1 MKLVVGLGNIGTQYS
16 NTRHNI
22 GFLALDALLKDLGL
36 EITDHDFNGDYC
48 EADINGERYIF
59 MKPTTLMNLS
69 GNCVGPIAQFYK
81 IPVENIIVVHDDLD
95 LQPGQYKI
103 RTCGSAG
110 GHNGIKSIISSLGNR
125 ENFIRFKIGIG
136 HPTNKD
142 VVGHVLSKFSPEQAK
157 LNQKPIAKFVE
168 FVKDIMIMDVNKAIS
183 KINQGK

>member
-1 MKLVVGLGNIGTQYS
+1 MKLVVGLGNIGTQYT

-22 GFLALDALLKDLGL
+22 GFIALDAVLKDLGL
-36 EITDHDFNGDYC
+36 ETNKHDFDGDYC
-48 EADINGERYIF
+48 EVNINGEKVIF
-59 MKPTTLMNLS
+59 IKPTTLMNLS

-81 IPVENIIVVHDDLD
+81 IPVEDIIVIHDDLD

-103 RTCGSAG
+103 RTGGSAG

-125 ENFIRFKIGIG
+125 ENFVRFKIGIG

-142 VVGHVLSKFSPEQAK
+142 VVAHVLSKFSPEQVK
-157 LNQKPIAKFVE
+157 LNQKPIAKCVE
-168 FVKDIMIMDVNKAIS
+168 FIKTIMYMDINKAIS